1 MSLQFEISWNW
12 SEESDELR
20 QILPLL
26 TKLRTCTNIVSLI
39 VNLWSYYPSEYV
51 VYLVSIDKKKN
62 NWENWRWDRQQT
74 AKLKVKKSLEN
85 RDNGKKE
92 KYSCFQNKSRTQKQ
106 DYFSFSCS
114 LCSLFSFFSFS
125 LSFFQFTDVLN
136 FLHIIRESF

>member
-51 VYLVSIDKKKN
+51 VYLVSIDKKI
-62 NWENWRWDRQQT
+62 RQLRKLTVRQT
-74 AKLKVKKSLEN
+74 ADSQTES
-85 RDNGKKE
+85 E
-92 KYSCFQNKSRTQKQ
+92 KTP
-106 DYFSFSCS
+106 
-114 LCSLFSFFSFS
+114 
-125 LSFFQFTDVLN
+125 
-136 FLHIIRESF
+136 